1 MTSAV
6 TVVVCSR
13 DRPERL
19 AGALAGVRASLREGD
34 QLVVVDSA
42 SVDDRTR
49 QVGAA
54 AGALVV
60 RCDRPGLSRARNAGV
75 AAAMHPVVLFTDD
88 DCVPEPGWVAAM
100 AAAFAADPRLG
111 AAMGRVADAGGGGV
125 PTSVDAAP
133 VGDGELPV
141 LVPFTAADPLDQVGH
156 GANCGFRTAALHEI
170 GGFDVLLGAG
180 ERLCAGEDKD
190 AVHRLL
196 AAGWHGAAVPGSVV
210 GHASWRSRRAAVR
223 LSYGYGLGFGALAA
237 KATRADRTAGR
248 RLAWRAVGPAGL
260 GQALRALRDRYVTG
274 VLVCLAWTAGSV
286 VGLLRG
292 WRMPLWRG
300 LFHVPD
306 EQPPAAPLPAAAG
319 ARAP

>member
-1 MTSAV
+1 MSAPV
-6 TVVVCSR
+6 TVIVCSR

-19 AGALAGVRASLREGD
+19 ATALAGVRTSLREGD

-42 SVDDRTR
+42 SVDGRTR
-49 QVGAA
+49 EVGAA

-60 RCDRPGLSRARNAGV
+60 RCDKPGLSRARNAGV
-75 AAAMHPVVLFTDD
+75 AAALHPVVLFTDD

-111 AAMGRVADAGGGGV
+111 VAMGRVADAGGGGV

-133 VGDGELPV
+133 TGDAALPV
-141 LVPFTAADPLDQVGH
+141 LVPFTSADPLDRVGH

-196 AAGWHGAAVPGSVV
+196 QAGWHGATVPGAVI
-210 GHASWRSRRAAVR
+210 GHASWRTRAAAVR

-237 KATRADRTAGR
+237 KAAKVDRAAGR

-260 GQALRALRDRYVTG
+260 GQALRALRGRYLTG

-286 VGLLRG
+286 AGLVRG
-292 WRMPLWRG
+292 WRLPLWRG

-306 EQPPAAPLPAAAG
+306 EQPPAAPLPTAPE
-319 ARAP
+319 RATP